1 MRTLILLGALGLL
14 LLGALFVALR
24 SWTGLAGVA
33 IPWQGWLALI
43 GGAVLTLA
51 LGIGLMALMFYSARR
66 GHDEAAHDQQAF
78 RLPEAR
84 ERDEE
89 DGPPPPR

>member
-1 MRTLILLGALGLL
+1 MRNLILLGALGLL

-24 SWTGLAGVA
+24 GWTGLAGVE

-43 GGAVLTLA
+43 GGALLTLA

-78 RLPEAR
+78 RLPRAR
-84 ERDEE
+84 ESEADDEE
-89 DGPPPPR
+89 PPR